1 MKEPAVG
8 SFPALS
14 NHNTKSK
21 YISAWLALWT
31 TVKSCELKCKVKCI
45 ASFTSSSMAAQ
56 LNILQPPITQ
66 SLKCGHLI
74 LAQQLLSRVA
84 SPSTNT
90 FVNLRT
96 PPCNKT
102 SGVDHGSKL
111 YLPNGTKG
119 QRPEIK

>member
-1 MKEPAVG
+1 MKEPAVD

-31 TVKSCELKCKVKCI
+31 TVESCELKCKVKCI
-45 ASFTSSSMAAQ
+45 ASFTSSSMAAP

-66 SLKCGHLI
+66 SLKRGHLMWHSNGY
-74 LAQQLLSRVA
+74 LEWLHHQQIHLSIEG
-84 SPSTNT
+84 
-90 FVNLRT
+90 L

-102 SGVDHGSKL
+102 SGVDHGSRGKEHIL
-111 YLPNGTKG
+111 SYC
-119 QRPEIK
+119 